1 MKSEEKEASLLLPI
15 SLWTLIK
22 LLAGNQMHF
31 KSLWR
36 KSDSFK
42 VKYKANE
49 FKDGQHLLNIFE
61 HAEIF
66 KNYLITFK
74 DDKNDLKKNSDFKEK
89 QKLGKFGIIFK
100 TLHDDKPY
108 LMKFIVTIEGIYIIS
123 QVQKN
128 NVESYR
134 LLEYLIDT
142 FLSILK

>member
-22 LLAGNQMHF
+22 LVAGNQMQF

-49 FKDGQHLLNIFE
+49 FKDSQYLLNIFE
-61 HAEIF
+61 NDEIF

-74 DDKNDLKKNSDFKEK
+74 NDENDLKKYSSLNEK
-89 QKLGKFGIIFK
+89 QKLGKFGIMFR
-100 TLHDDKPY
+100 TLHDDRPY
-108 LMKFIVTIEGIYIIS
+108 LMKFTIAIEGIYIIS
-123 QVQKN
+123 KVLKN
-128 NVESYR
+128 DVESYR
-134 LLEYLIDT
+134 LLENLIDT